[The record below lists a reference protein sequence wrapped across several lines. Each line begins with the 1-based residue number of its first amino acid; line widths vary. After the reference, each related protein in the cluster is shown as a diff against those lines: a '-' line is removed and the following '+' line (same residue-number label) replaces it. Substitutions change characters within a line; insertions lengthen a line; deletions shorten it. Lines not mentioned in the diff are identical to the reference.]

1 MRNKHDYK
9 DPMLCPKVE
18 MKHYKTTSEALRTIL
33 TLCTFV
39 LQLIIA
45 MHILGILK

>member
-1 MRNKHDYK
+1 MRNKQPYK
-9 DPMLCPKVE
+9 DPMVCPKVE
-18 MKHYKTTSEALRTIL
+18 MKHYKTTSEAVRTVL

-45 MHILGILK
+45 MRILGVM